1 MGLTLIYTSGNY
13 WRRNSPQ
20 PDKNDKMSTAVK
32 QFHEEEAIGKTYDL
46 QVARRLLK
54 YLKPYIRI
62 LIPALLLTLA
72 LNLLG
77 VLQPKFTQYAI
88 DWYILPGKL
97 DGLSLLVL
105 LYVGVQFFRL
115 VFSYFQAILLNTV
128 GQYVMFDIRR
138 ELYDKLQHQEIAY
151 YDRNPVGRIMTRL
164 TTDVDALNELFTQG
178 VTDLLGDLVM
188 IVAIISM
195 MMWMDPLLTLVTL
208 LTVPMLFAAT
218 TWFRK
223 GARRGYDMVR
233 TRIARINA
241 FLQEHFAGAQTVQIF
256 NAEIKSL
263 NKFRKINDEHR
274 RANLDTIFYYAV
286 FFPLVDFIGAVGIA
300 LIIWY
305 GGYRVMQNT
314 PGNTVLTLG
323 ALVAF
328 IQYSGFL
335 FQPIRDISDKYNV
348 LQSAVVASH
357 RIFKTLDLP
366 IAILNP
372 NRPLKSGR
380 ARGRIEFQNVWF
392 AYKDEEWVLKDVSFT
407 VEPGQ
412 SIALVGHTGSGKTTI
427 TNLLMRFYDIQRG
440 RILLDGTDLRD
451 WDLKSLR
458 QNFAVVLQEVFL
470 FSGTVEGNIR
480 LGREEISEE
489 RVVWAAREV
498 HADRFIGR
506 LKDGYKAEVRERGA
520 GLSVGQKQLIS
531 FARALAFDPA
541 LLILDEATSSIDT
554 ETEQLI
560 QQAIERVMRDRTS
573 IVVAHRLSTIQN
585 ADRIIV
591 LHHGEIREQGNHQEL
606 LLQRGLYWRLYKLQ
620 YADGSRIEKKTA
632 ELEEPEL
639 IQTDRLQFSE

>member
-1 MGLTLIYTSGNY
+1 
-13 WRRNSPQ
+13 
-20 PDKNDKMSTAVK
+20 MSTAVK

-46 QVARRLLK
+46 QVARRLLR
-54 YLKPYIRI
+54 YLRPYVR
-62 LIPALLLTLA
+62 LLAGALGLTLA

-88 DWYILPGKL
+88 DWFILPRTT
-97 DGLSLLVL
+97 DGLMWLVG
-105 LYVGVQFFRL
+105 LYLGSQFLRF
-115 VFSYFQAILLNTV
+115 VFSYFQSILVNSV
-128 GQYVMFDIRR
+128 GQYTMFDIRK
-138 ELYDKLQHQEIAY
+138 ELYHKLQNQEVAY

-164 TTDVDALNELFTQG
+164 TADVDALNQLFTEG

-188 IVAIISM
+188 IVAIISVM
-195 MMWMDPLLTLVTL
+195 LWTDPKLTLISL

-218 TWFRK
+218 TWFRR
-223 GARRGYDMVR
+223 GARKGYDLVR

-256 NAEIKSL
+256 NAEEKSL
-263 NKFRKINDEHR
+263 STFDRINDKYR
-274 RANLDTIFYYAV
+274 SANIDTIFYYAV
-286 FFPLVDFIGAVGIA
+286 FFPLVDLIGAIGVA

-305 GGYRVMQNT
+305 GGYRIMQNT
-314 PGNTVLTLG
+314 PDHTVLTLG

-328 IQYSGFL
+328 IQYSQML

-348 LQSAVVASH
+348 LQGAVVSSH
-357 RIFKTLDLP
+357 RIFKTLDQP
-366 IAILNP
+366 IAVLTP
-372 NRPLKSGR
+372 EQPRKAER

-392 AYKDEEWVLKDVSFT
+392 AYNEEDWVLKDVSFT

-440 RILLDGTDLRD
+440 RILLDGVDLRD
-451 WDLKSLR
+451 WDLKALR

-470 FSGTVEGNIR
+470 FSGTIEGNIR
-480 LGREEISEE
+480 LGREDIGEE
-489 RVVWAAREV
+489 RVRWAAQEV
-498 HADRFIGR
+498 RADSFIRR
-506 LKDGYKAEVRERGA
+506 LKGEYEAEVRERGA

-541 LLILDEATSSIDT
+541 ILILDEATSSIDT

-560 QQAIERVMRDRTS
+560 QRAIERVMRDRTS
-573 IVVAHRLSTIQN
+573 IVVAHRLSTIQS

-591 LHHGEIREQGNHQEL
+591 LHHGEIREQGTHQEL
-606 LLQRGLYWRLYKLQ
+606 LAERGLYWKLYKLQ
-620 YADGSRIEKKTA
+620 YADSRSVLA
-632 ELEEPEL
+632 
-639 IQTDRLQFSE
+639 TD

>member
-1 MGLTLIYTSGNY
+1 
-13 WRRNSPQ
+13 
-20 PDKNDKMSTAVK
+20 MSTAVT
-32 QFHEEEAIGKTYDL
+32 QFHEEEAIGKTYDF
-46 QVARRLLK
+46 QIARRLLR
-54 YLKPYIRI
+54 YLKPYVRL

-77 VLQPKFTQYAI
+77 VLPPKFTEYAI
-88 DWYILPGKL
+88 DGYILPRKL
-97 DGLSLLVL
+97 QGLGVLVALFFATQLLR
-105 LYVGVQFFRL
+105 F
-115 VFSYFQAILLNTV
+115 VFSYYRAILLNSV
-128 GQYVMFDIRR
+128 GQYVMFDMRK
-138 ELYDKLQHQEIAY
+138 ELYEKLQRQEVAY

-164 TTDVDALNELFTQG
+164 TSDVDALNELFTAG

-188 IVAIISM
+188 IIAIISVM
-195 MMWMDPLLTLVTL
+195 LWMDVRLTLVTL
-208 LTVPMLFAAT
+208 ITVPLLFAAT
-218 TWFRK
+218 TWFRR

-256 NAEIKSL
+256 NAEVKSL
-263 NKFRKINDEHR
+263 TTFEHINSEYR
-274 RANLDTIFYYAV
+274 RANIETIFYYAV
-286 FFPLVDFIGAVGIA
+286 FFPLVDFIGAIGVA
-300 LIIWY
+300 LVIWY

-314 PGNTVLTLG
+314 PGHTVLTLG
-323 ALVAF
+323 AFVAF
-328 IQYSGFL
+328 IQYSQSL

-348 LQSAVVASH
+348 LQAAVVASH

-366 IAILNP
+366 IAITTP
-372 NRPLKSGR
+372 AEPVKTGR

-392 AYKDEEWVLKDVSFT
+392 AYKDEDWVLKDASFT

-440 RILLDGTDLRD
+440 RILLDGVDIRD
-451 WDLKSLR
+451 WDLKALR

-470 FSGTVEGNIR
+470 FSGTIDGNIR
-480 LGREEISEE
+480 LGHEEITEE
-489 RVVWAAREV
+489 RVRWAAREV
-498 HADRFIGR
+498 HADSFISR
-506 LKDGYKAEVRERGA
+506 LKDDYKAEVRERGA

-560 QQAIERVMRDRTS
+560 QRAIERVMRDRTS

-591 LHHGEIREQGNHQEL
+591 LHHGEIREQGTHQEL
-606 LLQRGLYWRLYKLQ
+606 LAERGLYWKLYKLQ
-620 YADGSRIEKKTA
+620 YADPSYREAVT
-632 ELEEPEL
+632 
-639 IQTDRLQFSE
+639 

>member
-1 MGLTLIYTSGNY
+1 
-13 WRRNSPQ
+13 
-20 PDKNDKMSTAVK
+20 MSATVK
-32 QFHEEEAIGKTYDL
+32 QFHEEEAIGKTYDF
-46 QVARRLLK
+46 QVARRLVR
-54 YLKPYIRI
+54 YLKPYVRV
-62 LIPALLLTLA
+62 LIPALTLTLG

-88 DWYILPGKL
+88 DWFILPRKL
-97 DGLSLLVL
+97 DGLGLLVL

-115 VFSYFQAILLNTV
+115 VFSYFQVVLLNTV

-188 IVAIISM
+188 IAAIITM
-195 MMWMDPLLTLVTL
+195 MLWMDVRLTLVTL

-256 NAEIKSL
+256 NAEKKSL
-263 NKFRKINDEHR
+263 KKFQGINEEYR
-274 RANLDTIFYYAV
+274 RANIETIFYYAV
-286 FFPLVDFIGAVGIA
+286 FFPLVDFIGAVGVA

-314 PGNTVLTLG
+314 PGHTVLTLG

-357 RIFKTLDLP
+357 RIFRALDLP
-366 IAILNP
+366 IAILSP
-372 NRPLKSGR
+372 NRPRMTGR
-380 ARGRIEFQNVWF
+380 ARGRIEFENVWF
-392 AYKDEEWVLKDVSFT
+392 AYKDEDWVLKDVSFT

-412 SIALVGHTGSGKTTI
+412 SVALVGHTGSGKTTI

-440 RILLDGTDLRD
+440 RILLDGVDIRE
-451 WDLKSLR
+451 WDLKALR

-489 RVVWAAREV
+489 RVKWAAQEV
-498 HADRFIGR
+498 HADRFISR
-506 LKDGYKAEVRERGA
+506 LKDTYKAEVRERGA
-520 GLSVGQKQLIS
+520 GLSVGQKQLVS

-560 QQAIERVMRDRTS
+560 QRAIERVMRDRTS

-591 LHHGEIREQGNHQEL
+591 LHHGEIREQGTHQEL
-606 LLQRGLYWRLYKLQ
+606 LLERGLYWKLYKLQ
-620 YADGSRIEKKTA
+620 YSDSNVDASMT
-632 ELEEPEL
+632 
-639 IQTDRLQFSE
+639 TDRDRETIEPIATPLQFSE

>member
-1 MGLTLIYTSGNY
+1 
-13 WRRNSPQ
+13 
-20 PDKNDKMSTAVK
+20 MSTAVK
-32 QFHEEEAIGKTYDL
+32 QFHEEEAIGKTYDF
-46 QVARRLLK
+46 QVARRLLR
-54 YLKPYIRI
+54 YLKPYVRF
-62 LIPALLLTLA
+62 LVPALILTLA

-77 VLQPKFTQYAI
+77 VLQPKFTEYSI
-88 DWYILPGKL
+88 DWFILPRKL
-97 DGLSLLVL
+97 DGLMLLVG
-105 LYVGVQFFRL
+105 LYFGTQLFRFI
-115 VFSYFQAILLNTV
+115 FSYFQAILLNSV
-128 GQYVMFDIRR
+128 GQYVMFDMRR

-188 IVAIISM
+188 IVAIISVM
-195 MMWMDPLLTLVTL
+195 LWMDVRLTLVTL

-218 TWFRK
+218 TWFRR
-223 GARRGYDMVR
+223 GARKGYDMVR

-256 NAEIKSL
+256 NAEEKSL
-263 NKFRKINDEHR
+263 RKFDRINDEHR
-274 RANLDTIFYYAV
+274 RANIDTIWYYAV
-286 FFPLVDFIGAVGIA
+286 FFPLVDLIGAIGIA

-305 GGYRVMQNT
+305 GGYRVMQT
-314 PGNTVLTLG
+314 RLSLG

-348 LQSAVVASH
+348 LQAAVVASH
-357 RIFKTLDLP
+357 RIFRTLDLP
-366 IAILNP
+366 IAIVNP
-372 NRPLKSGR
+372 EKPQKTTR
-380 ARGRIEFQNVWF
+380 AFGRIEFQNVWF
-392 AYKDEEWVLKDVSFT
+392 AYQNENWVLKDVSFT

-412 SIALVGHTGSGKTTI
+412 SVALVGHTGSGKTTI

-440 RILLDGTDLRD
+440 RILLDGVDIRD
-451 WDLKSLR
+451 WDLKALR
-458 QNFAVVLQEVFL
+458 ENFAVVLQEVFL
-470 FSGTVEGNIR
+470 FSGTIAGNIR
-480 LGREEISEE
+480 LGREEIPED
-489 RVVWAAREV
+489 RVEWAAQEV
-498 HADRFIGR
+498 HADKFIER
-506 LKDGYKAEVRERGA
+506 LKGRYQSEVRERGA

-560 QQAIERVMRDRTS
+560 QRAIERVMRNRTS

-591 LHHGEIREQGNHQEL
+591 LHHGEVREQGNHQEL
-606 LLQRGLYWRLYKLQ
+606 LAERGLYWKLYKLQ
-620 YADGSRIEKKTA
+620 YADDRAA
-632 ELEEPEL
+632 ELL
-639 IQTDRLQFSE
+639 TKTT

>member
-1 MGLTLIYTSGNY
+1 
-13 WRRNSPQ
+13 
-20 PDKNDKMSTAVK
+20 MSTAVK
-32 QFHEEEAIGKTYDL
+32 QFHEEEAIGKTYDF
-46 QVARRLLK
+46 QVARRLLR
-54 YLKPYIRI
+54 YLKPYVRL

-77 VLQPKFTQYAI
+77 ILQPKFTQYAI
-88 DWYILPGKL
+88 DWNILPRKT
-97 DGLSLLVL
+97 DGLNLLVALFFATQL
-105 LYVGVQFFRL
+105 LRL
-115 VFSYFQAILLNTV
+115 VFSYYQAIFLNSV
-128 GQYVMFDIRR
+128 GQYVMFDMRK
-138 ELYDKLQHQEIAY
+138 ELYDKLQHQEVAY

-164 TTDVDALNELFTQG
+164 TSDVDALNELFTAG

-188 IVAIISM
+188 IIAIVSM
-195 MMWMDPLLTLVTL
+195 MLWMDVKLTLVTL
-208 LTVPMLFAAT
+208 LTVPLLFGAT
-218 TWFRK
+218 TWFRR
-223 GARRGYDMVR
+223 GARRGYDLVR

-256 NAEIKSL
+256 NAETKSL
-263 NKFRKINDEHR
+263 NTFDNINDEYR
-274 RANLDTIFYYAV
+274 RANIETIFYYAV
-286 FFPLVDFIGAVGIA
+286 FFPLVDLIGAVGIA

-314 PGNTVLTLG
+314 ATHTVLTLG

-328 IQYSGFL
+328 IQYSQAL

-348 LQSAVVASH
+348 LQAAVVASH

-366 IAILNP
+366 LAILTP
-372 NRPLKSGR
+372 EKPLKAER

-392 AYKDEEWVLKDVSFT
+392 AYNDEDWVLKDVSFT

-440 RILLDGTDLRD
+440 RILLDGVDLRD
-451 WDLKSLR
+451 WDLKALR
-458 QNFAVVLQEVFL
+458 ENFAVVLQEVFL

-480 LGREEISEE
+480 LGREEIAEE
-489 RVVWAAREV
+489 RVRWAAREV
-498 HADRFIGR
+498 HADGFINR
-506 LKDGYKAEVRERGA
+506 LKGDYKAEVRERGA

-560 QQAIERVMRDRTS
+560 QRAIERVMRDRTS

-591 LHHGEIREQGNHQEL
+591 LHHGEIREQGTHQEL
-606 LLQRGLYWRLYKLQ
+606 LAERGLYWKLYKLQ
-620 YADGSRIEKKTA
+620 YADPSYREAVT
-632 ELEEPEL
+632 
-639 IQTDRLQFSE
+639 

>member
-1 MGLTLIYTSGNY
+1 MA
-13 WRRNSPQ
+13 
-20 PDKNDKMSTAVK
+20 TAVT
-32 QFHEEEAIGKTYDL
+32 QFHEEEAIGKTYDF
-46 QVARRLLK
+46 QIARRLLR
-54 YLKPYIRI
+54 YLKPYVR
-62 LIPALLLTLA
+62 LLVPALLLTLA

-77 VLQPKFTQYAI
+77 TLQPKFTQYAI
-88 DWYILPGKL
+88 DWHIVPKQLKGL
-97 DGLSLLVL
+97 DLLVAAYFVTQL
-105 LYVGVQFFRL
+105 LRL
-115 VFSYFQAILLNTV
+115 VFSYFQAIFLNSV
-128 GQYVMFDIRR
+128 GQYVMFDMRK

-164 TTDVDALNELFTQG
+164 TSDVDALNELFTAG

-188 IVAIISM
+188 IVAIISVM
-195 MMWMDPLLTLVTL
+195 LWMDVRLTLVTL
-208 LTVPMLFAAT
+208 LTVPLLFGAT
-218 TWFRK
+218 TWFRR

-256 NAEIKSL
+256 NAETKSV
-263 NKFRKINDEHR
+263 NTFDRINNEYR
-274 RANLDTIFYYAV
+274 RANIDTIFYYAV
-286 FFPLVDFIGAVGIA
+286 FFPLVDLIGAIGVA
-300 LIIWY
+300 LIVWY
-305 GGYRVMQNT
+305 GGFRVMQNA
-314 PGNTVLTLG
+314 LTLG

-328 IQYSGFL
+328 FQYSQQL

-348 LQSAVVASH
+348 LQAAVVASH
-357 RIFKTLDLP
+357 RIFRTLDLP
-366 IAILNP
+366 IAILP
-372 NRPLKSGR
+372 PAEPLKAER

-392 AYKDEEWVLKDVSFT
+392 AYKDEDWVLKDVSFT

-440 RILLDGTDLRD
+440 RILLDGVDLRE
-451 WDLKSLR
+451 WDLKALR

-480 LGREEISEE
+480 LGREEIPEE
-489 RVVWAAREV
+489 RVRWAAREV
-498 HADRFIGR
+498 HADGFISR
-506 LKDGYKAEVRERGA
+506 LKDNYKAEVRERGA

-541 LLILDEATSSIDT
+541 ILILDEATSSIDT

-560 QQAIERVMRDRTS
+560 QAAIERVMRDRTS

-591 LHHGEIREQGNHQEL
+591 LHHGEIREQGTHQEL
-606 LLQRGLYWRLYKLQ
+606 LAERGLYWKLYKLQ
-620 YADGSRIEKKTA
+620 YADPSYREAVT
-632 ELEEPEL
+632 
-639 IQTDRLQFSE
+639 